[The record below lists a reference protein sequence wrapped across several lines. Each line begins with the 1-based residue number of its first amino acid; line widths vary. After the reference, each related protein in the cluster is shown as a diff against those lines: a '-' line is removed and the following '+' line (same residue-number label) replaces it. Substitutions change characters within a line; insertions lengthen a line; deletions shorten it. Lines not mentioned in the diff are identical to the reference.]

1 MQANGL
7 IRDFTS
13 GSVAKQMVAFSLPLF
28 FSNLLQAVYNM
39 VDMVVIGQFVGRVGL
54 SAVSVGGDV
63 LNLLSFLAM
72 GFAGAGQVL
81 ISQLIGAG
89 RREDLGR
96 MTAPC
101 SAFYCSAP
109 SA

>member
-1 MQANGL
+1 MHKQSL

-13 GSVAKQMVAFSLPLF
+13 GGVAKQMVAFSLPLF

-39 VDMVVIGQFVGRVGL
+39 VDMVVIGQYVGRVGL

-72 GFAGAGQVL
+72 GFAAPVRCSSPSSSAQAV
-81 ISQLIGAG
+81 G
-89 RREDLGR
+89 R
-96 MTAPC
+96 TWA
-101 SAFYCSAP
+101 A
-109 SA
+109 